1 MSTYIM
7 DWTDIIGND
16 AFKCSTRSKNSFIHC
31 ADRKGKQWVELD
43 KTELKT
49 WEKPF
54 FSRGQHFKHVL
65 MLSHMYFRVSLL
77 QLCYG
82 KQLSTSKSNLQNW
95 QLGKRQKPTLNI
107 KSTEVNKNCWLLL
120 IFLRLHCLS
129 IKVL

>member
-1 MSTYIM
+1 MSTCIM
-7 DWTDIIGND
+7 HWTDMIGND

-49 WEKPF
+49 WQKPF
-54 FSRGQHFKHVL
+54 FSQEQHFKHVL

-77 QLCYG
+77 QPCYG
-82 KQLSTSKSNLQNW
+82 KQLSTQKSNLQNW

-107 KSTEVNKNCWLLL
+107 KSTEVNKNSWLLL
-120 IFLRLHCLS
+120 IFLSLYCLS